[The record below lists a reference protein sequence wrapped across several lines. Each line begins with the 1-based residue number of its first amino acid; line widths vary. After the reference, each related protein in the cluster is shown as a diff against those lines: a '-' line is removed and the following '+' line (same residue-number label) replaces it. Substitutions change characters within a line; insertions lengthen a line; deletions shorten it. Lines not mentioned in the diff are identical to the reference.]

1 MRVLGVDP
9 GSLVTGYGI
18 VDIEG
23 ASLSLVTQG
32 RVRMKSDDSFSL
44 RLKKIY
50 DRVSEVIEQYRPE
63 QAAVEALIFAKNAS
77 SAFKLGQAR
86 GAAILSAANAG
97 LEVFEYAPLEIK
109 KNVTGYG
116 RADKEQVRHMVRILL
131 NKADIYDA
139 NISDALAVAICHLTT
154 SRSPLAVST
163 KGF

>member
-1 MRVLGVDP
+1 MRALGVDP
-9 GSLVTGYGI
+9 GSLITGYGV
-18 VDIEG
+18 VDFDG
-23 ASLSLVTQG
+23 SSLNLIAEG
-32 RVRMKSDDSFSL
+32 RVRMKGDDPFSF

-50 DRVSEVIEQYRPE
+50 DQITDIIEQYRPE
-63 QAAVEALIFAKNAS
+63 QAAVEALIFAKNAN

-86 GAAILSAANAG
+86 GAAILCAANAG

-116 RADKEQVRHMVRILL
+116 RADKRQVRHMVRVLL
-131 NKADIYDA
+131 NTNSIKDG

-154 SRSPLAVST
+154 SRSPLAVDF